1 MRFKKLW
8 RFSSIA
14 LCCLALSIDL
24 FLSLQSPRHP
34 QPKNRGRWRLPPSR
48 GAAARL
54 GTVYLP
60 SMLTVLM
67 SVIYELAWSYES
79 QQIAFTFNEIPG
91 NKSSLYVINRAGS
104 GLTKLTNNQDLNASN
119 PVWKPQ

>member
-1 MRFKKLW
+1 
-8 RFSSIA
+8 
-14 LCCLALSIDL
+14 
-24 FLSLQSPRHP
+24 
-34 QPKNRGRWRLPPSR
+34 
-48 GAAARL
+48 
-54 GTVYLP
+54 
-60 SMLTVLM
+60 M